1 VGIAA
6 GLSRHAAGLLTARA
20 YTQLTTSLLGEFLGF
35 DRRKTVVANCD
46 PGELVAFNERLVP
59 TVT

>member
-1 VGIAA
+1 
-6 GLSRHAAGLLTARA
+6 
-20 YTQLTTSLLGEFLGF
+20 LGEFLGF